1 MKDKMDP
8 LPIIIAVVLF
18 VVLSAIAVIVLFLV
32 RRYRSHRKQQATREV
47 FDSSI
52 ISRHDN
58 GSVIATNR
66 LSVIM
71 GTPEA
76 SRVSYDRHGG
86 TAQINQAYPNPTYA
100 IGRVGNTQGADGGD
114 GEGTQGADGGEGI
127 QGADGGE
134 GEGTLGA
141 DGGEHTQTNNTVINI
156 RNSNL
161 SHTYDNASEMFK
173 HTITANIDEDVTYTS
188 LRTSLPHTYGHVN
201 AGLSTDQSNATQART
216 EDNVDNTTDE
226 GNYMRMSLSQQNDLP
241 SPTDT
246 VTEPKWPHRE

>member
-1 MKDKMDP
+1 MDP

-173 HTITANIDEDVTYTS
+173 NTITANIDEDVTPLCEWFS
-188 LRTSLPHTYGHVN
+188 IL
-201 AGLSTDQSNATQART
+201 
-216 EDNVDNTTDE
+216 
-226 GNYMRMSLSQQNDLP
+226 
-241 SPTDT
+241 
-246 VTEPKWPHRE
+246 

>member
-32 RRYRSHRKQQATREV
+32 RRYRSHRKQQETREV

-100 IGRVGNTQGADGGD
+100 IGRVGNTQGADGG
-114 GEGTQGADGGEGI
+114 
-127 QGADGGE
+127 E
-134 GEGTLGA
+134 GECTQGA

-173 HTITANIDEDVTYTS
+173 NTITANIDEDVTYTS

>member
-32 RRYRSHRKQQATREV
+32 RRYRSHRKQQETREV

-71 GTPEA
+71 GTPET
-76 SRVSYDRHGG
+76 SRVSYNRHGG

-100 IGRVGNTQGADGGD
+100 IGRVGNTQGADGG
-114 GEGTQGADGGEGI
+114 
-127 QGADGGE
+127 E
-134 GEGTLGA
+134 GECTQGA

-173 HTITANIDEDVTYTS
+173 NTITANIDEDVTYTS